1 MADVLLELA
10 ESDPLRC
17 VEECQRLIESD
28 DESDPVRAGAYR
40 ARGIAL
46 RDLGRV
52 EESTSSLAEARRLY
66 EELSMQR
73 QADESAISLAASLA
87 MSGDFKSALEMLEP
101 ICGSPDLLVRSHALV
116 QRAGLVARSG
126 EFEESL
132 KLYAEA
138 EPLLAR
144 NEDLR
149 WLALMY
155 STRGLVQTYRNEF
168 DAAENDLR
176 SAKQLFESTGRHSTA
191 AVMLGNI
198 GFLYVVKGEIARGLE
213 TLIEAHDLHEKWGLP
228 PDPVETAQAFGYMLA
243 GMPQRAYQV
252 LMSAARRLAKQGRPI
267 LRAEALIQAAKA
279 AMAAGDAG
287 AALESAGLAL
297 DIESLAD
304 RPGWRAIAEL
314 VLADATVALG
324 GAYDPADLAELS
336 ERFLDWENLTGAA
349 HSLTLSATVD
359 IDAGHVDRA
368 LRTLER
374 MTAIN
379 ADLVEL
385 PVRIRAE
392 LAVARVSVASGDD
405 EAARV
410 RLRQA
415 AAMIDGQ
422 RLLLGATESRAGL
435 SRLQDDVVRMG
446 LSLIPDGAGA
456 IEWIDQF
463 RASSLRMVPVV
474 PNQDPEIASGIAE
487 LRRMSRE
494 RDEAVAG
501 SGDHKEI
508 SEAVRRLEE
517 RIRDLILARPGDGTS
532 RQAASMNEIRAAL
545 GDRTMLY
552 FYERTGSL
560 IASLVTA
567 GSVTSEPVGE
577 VEHLRRVAQHLL
589 SALRRCF
596 MYPEHSNPS
605 RVSSGI
611 EELGALFGL
620 VPSSA
625 GQVVVVPPPEFVG
638 LPWNAIAAAAK
649 GLSVVVAPSAD
660 AWARADRLELPSG
673 EVRVVAGPRLEH
685 ARTEAGRVSAIYG
698 DRARSLV
705 DDQSSVESVLDAMRS
720 CATFHAVA
728 HGRLRSDNPMF
739 SALELSDGD
748 LNLYLLESLER
759 SPSLV
764 VLSACDSAQGNIV
777 SGLEMFGLSSILL
790 SRGSKS
796 ILSTVA
802 PIPDSPASVAAAE
815 AIHRNLRDGIGPAE
829 ALREVL
835 ADSTS
840 PVDPIVAF
848 VAYGAS

>member
-1 MADVLLELA
+1 MPDVLLELA

-28 DESDPVRAGAYR
+28 HQSDPVRAGAYR

-52 EESTSSLAEARRLY
+52 EESASSLEEARRLY

-73 QADESAISLAASLA
+73 EADESAISLAASLA

-101 ICGSPDLLVRSHALV
+101 ICRSPDLLVRSHALV

-126 EFEESL
+126 EFDESL
-132 KLYAEA
+132 KLYTEA
-138 EPLLAR
+138 EPILAR

-252 LMSAARRLAKQGRPI
+252 LRSAARHLAKQGRPI
-267 LRAEALIQAAKA
+267 LQAEALIQAAKA

-287 AALESAGLAL
+287 AALESARHAL

-314 VLADATVALG
+314 VSADAIVALG
-324 GAYDPADLAELS
+324 GTYYPADLAELS

-359 IDAGHVDRA
+359 IDAGRVDRA

-374 MTAIN
+374 MTTID

-392 LAVARVSVASGDD
+392 ARVSVASGDD

-487 LRRMSRE
+487 LRRMSKE

-532 RQAASMNEIRAAL
+532 RQAANMNEIRAAL

-552 FYERTGSL
+552 FYERNGSL

-567 GSVTSEPVGE
+567 GFVTSEPIGE
-577 VEHLRRVAQHLL
+577 VQHLRRVARHLL

-596 MYPEHSNPS
+596 IYPEHSNPS

-685 ARTEAGRVSAIYG
+685 ARTEADRVSAIYG
-698 DRARSLV
+698 DRARSLI
-705 DDQSSVESVLDAMRS
+705 DDQSSVESVLDAMS
-720 CATFHAVA
+720 GCATFHAVA

-748 LNLYLLESLER
+748 LNLYLLEGLER

-802 PIPDSPASVAAAE
+802 QIPDSPASVAAAE

-835 ADSTS
+835 ADRTS